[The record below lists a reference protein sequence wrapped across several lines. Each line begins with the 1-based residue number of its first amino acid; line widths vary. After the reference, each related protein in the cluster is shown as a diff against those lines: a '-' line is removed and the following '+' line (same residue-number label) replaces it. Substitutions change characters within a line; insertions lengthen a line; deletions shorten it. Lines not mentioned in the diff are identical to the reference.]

1 ERLTKRGITLC
12 AGLLGAGLGPTVL
25 SATVRAAVSLAAR
38 QPLSGLV
45 SPSALSLANQMLKGM
60 AMSNMKLVCASLV
73 GSLLLV
79 AGIGYG
85 AGQLPAEANGKDK
98 GAQGGQVPDGDLHPA
113 TDVKRAAVGKKSVD
127 RFGDPLP
134 PGALARLGTVRFRHA
149 GAIF

>member
-1 ERLTKRGITLC
+1 
-12 AGLLGAGLGPTVL
+12 
-25 SATVRAAVSLAAR
+25 
-38 QPLSGLV
+38 
-45 SPSALSLANQMLKGM
+45 NQMLKGM

-113 TDVKRAAVGKKSVD
+113 TDVKRAAVGKRSVD

-149 GAIF
+149 GAIFSVAYSPDGKTLVTGSGDRDCTLRLWDAESGRELFRVEHAKGQIYS